1 MDSAEPLPSPL
12 VVGPLQSCGLTQP
25 GPRWILVTKKRGLQE
40 DIPDGEHQFGP
51 CCNHQESLNFSAPT
65 SRALHWRLSR
75 RSLSE
80 SRILRLTK
88 RLPA

>member
-1 MDSAEPLPSPL
+1 MDSAKPLPSPL
-12 VVGPLQSCGLTQP
+12 AVGAFRSRGLVQP
-25 GPRWILVTKKRGLQE
+25 GPMWFFVSKKRALQD
-40 DIPDGEHQFGP
+40 DIPDDVSQFGP
-51 CCNHQESLNFSAPT
+51 CCNHSDSLNFSAPA
-65 SRALHWRLSR
+65 SRALHWRLSL